1 MKKLD
6 VFKGSDKYVVTKE
19 LMNAVN
25 VSIAQHLGNTPF
37 APLLLSEQ
45 SPAGLGLLGQGHETI
60 RDGPALFYVLGLGDH
75 SQRESYLLDGSAS
88 LTSGPSL

>member
-1 MKKLD
+1 MRLAALWL
-6 VFKGSDKYVVTKE
+6 VSFWACHWHA
-19 LMNAVN
+19 LVN